1 MRKATA
7 AASPVKRIGV
17 AEMSVADSAPFPVKP
32 ASTIFRYVS
41 QGSRPVSARMTPIT
55 AKATT
60 SEPTGTATD
69 SHHGWVRRRSSFT
82 RASLRP

>member
-1 MRKATA
+1 MRNATA
-7 AASPVKRIGV
+7 AANPVKRIGV
-17 AEMSVADSAPFPVKP
+17 AEIRVAESAPDPVNP

-41 QGSRPVSARMTPIT
+41 HGECPVSFRTTPIT

-69 SHHGWVRRRSSFT
+69 SHHGCESRRSSFT
-82 RASLRP
+82 RRSRRP